1 MCLILL
7 QPCII
12 SNTPL
17 SLAMRYFVKN
27 ETANQA
33 DNGKE
38 REKNYINFAIMSS
51 GNYLHRFSTL
61 L

>member
-12 SNTPL
+12 SNMPL

-27 ETANQA
+27 EIANQA
-33 DNGKE
+33 DNAK
-38 REKNYINFAIMSS
+38 REKKII
-51 GNYLHRFSTL
+51 
-61 L
+61 